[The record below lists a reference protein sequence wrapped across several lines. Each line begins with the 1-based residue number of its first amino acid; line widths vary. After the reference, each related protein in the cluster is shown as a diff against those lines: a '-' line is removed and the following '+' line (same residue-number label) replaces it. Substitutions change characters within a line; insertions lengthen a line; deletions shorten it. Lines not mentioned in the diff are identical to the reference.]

1 MNILKPAKTLM
12 VLLGAASAL
21 GLAQTAPP
29 VEKKPASSEFSYHS
43 GGRRDPFKDLYA
55 KTAMK
60 GKKAITGLA
69 DLAID
74 DVTLMGVVGMRQ
86 AYEAII
92 NLPEGFP
99 LTIREGDRL
108 ADGFVLSIGADRVIF
123 RRTRDSQG
131 MPLSKP
137 VDVVRDIVAEER

>member
-1 MNILKPAKTLM
+1 MNIPKPAMAL
-12 VLLGAASAL
+12 VALLSTASAL

-29 VEKKPASSEFSYHS
+29 VEKKPVSSEFSYHS

-55 KTAMK
+55 TTAMK

-69 DLAID
+69 GLAID
-74 DVTLMGVVGMRQ
+74 DVTLMGIVGLRQ
-86 AYEAII
+86 AYEAIVNI
-92 NLPEGFP
+92 PEGFP

-123 RRTRDSQG
+123 RRTHDSRG
-131 MPLSKP
+131 LPLSKP